1 MADAPP
7 TPLYR
12 NPDYQRLWLAHALSA
27 FGSQATY
34 IALPLVLLAATHSI
48 TDCGLVTFAEIVSS
62 LFASFPAGVLVDRLR
77 RRTVLLC
84 CDLGRAAAFA
94 LFALAVLA
102 DRVNLPLA
110 VGLAVLNSLLNAPFG
125 PAASA
130 ALRHVVPR
138 SQLTTAVSM
147 AQARSAVATL
157 VGPMLGAALYAVTP
171 VLPFVVDAA
180 SFVASALCV
189 LSVRLPKEA
198 PGAGRPKAERPPFL
212 RDLTTGLVEV
222 RRSAFLRYTLVNAAL
237 VNFVFSGIVVVLV
250 AQGAQ
255 AGSGGSYHNGL
266 IIAMSGAGNLIGAVF
281 SARAGRTLAPRTL
294 VLAVCWSTALLTPL
308 LALDHGVLFTALVI
322 GLCGLTSPAANAVI
336 SAARLHSVPDH
347 LLGRVQ
353 TACGIAPALFVPFGP
368 LVSGALL
375 DRFAAST
382 VLLLNAGVLLV
393 LALYS
398 TVSGGLRRIPDLRE
412 PRAAGTAATPTAP
425 TAPAAK
431 GRPVEPRPVANT

>member
-1 MADAPP
+1 MADAPL
-7 TPLYR
+7 TPLHR

-34 IALPLVLLAATHSI
+34 LALPLVLLAATHSI
-48 TDCGLVTFAEIVSS
+48 TDFGVVTFAEIVSS

-77 RRTVLLC
+77 RRTVLLV
-84 CDLGRAAAFA
+84 CDLARAVSLA
-94 LFALAVLA
+94 LFAAVVLA
-102 DRVNLPLA
+102 DRVSLPLA
-110 VGLAVLNSLLNAPFG
+110 VAVAVLNSVLSAPFG

-157 VGPMLGAALYAVTP
+157 AGPMLGAALYAVTP

-180 SFVASALCV
+180 SFAASALCV
-189 LSVRLPKEA
+189 LAVRLPKEPPRTGPA
-198 PGAGRPKAERPPFL
+198 KADRPPFL

-250 AQGAQ
+250 AQGAE
-255 AGSGGSYHNGL
+255 SPSGSYHNGV
-266 IIAMSGAGNLIGAVF
+266 IIAMSGAGNLIGALF

-294 VLAVCWSTALLTPL
+294 VLAVCWSTALLTPF
-308 LALDHGVLFTALVI
+308 LALDGGVALTALLI
-322 GLCGLTSPAANAVI
+322 GLCSLSTPAANAVI

-368 LVSGALL
+368 LASGVLL
-375 DRFAAST
+375 DHFAAST
-382 VLLLNAGVLLV
+382 VLLLNAALL
-393 LALYS
+393 LALAAYS
-398 TVSGGLRRIPDLRE
+398 TLSTGLRHIPDLRAPS
-412 PRAAGTAATPTAP
+412 PRSRPELPRTKTSSATA
-425 TAPAAK
+425 
-431 GRPVEPRPVANT
+431 